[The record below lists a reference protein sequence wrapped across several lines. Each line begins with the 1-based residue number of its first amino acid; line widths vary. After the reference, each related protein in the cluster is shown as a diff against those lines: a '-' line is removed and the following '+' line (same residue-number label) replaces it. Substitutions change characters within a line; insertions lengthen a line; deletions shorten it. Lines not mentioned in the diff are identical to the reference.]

1 MIDILKLGIPI
12 GVAIFLEMAMFAV
25 VSFLIAA
32 LGVVPMAAHSIAG
45 NLNWLTYVIPMGMG
59 SAAGIRV
66 AFLVGSGD
74 LLAARVTAG
83 AVVKFAIGY
92 AVIVSVL
99 LILFR
104 ISLVQVYTTDVE
116 VIQLA
121 ASLLV
126 LIAVYQ
132 LVDDTQAVM
141 IGSLRGYKDTTM
153 PMVFSLVGFWIL
165 ALPLGYLL
173 ATGAMTAEPLGVFG
187 YWLGITAG
195 LAIVAVM
202 MSIRLRGLSADPD
215 KIRRFSMRGA

>member
-1 MIDILKLGIPI
+1 
-12 GVAIFLEMAMFAV
+12 MAMFAV
-25 VSFLIAA
+25 VGFLVAA
-32 LGVVPMAAHSIAG
+32 LGVIPMAAHSIAG

-83 AVVKFAIGY
+83 AVVKFAIAY
-92 AVIVSVL
+92 ALVVSIL
-99 LILFR
+99 LVLFR
-104 ISLVQVYTTDVE
+104 VSLVAIYTTDIE

-121 ASLLV
+121 ASLLI

-153 PMVFSLVGFWIL
+153 PMVFSLVGFWVL

-173 ATGAMTAEPLGVFG
+173 ATGA
-187 YWLGITAG
+187 
-195 LAIVAVM
+195 
-202 MSIRLRGLSADPD
+202 LSAQPWVSSDTG
-215 KIRRFSMRGA
+215 SA

>member
-1 MIDILKLGIPI
+1 
-12 GVAIFLEMAMFAV
+12 
-25 VSFLIAA
+25 
-32 LGVVPMAAHSIAG
+32 MAAHSIAG

-83 AVVKFAIGY
+83 AVVKFAIAY
-92 AVIVSVL
+92 ALVVSIL
-99 LILFR
+99 LVLFR
-104 ISLVQVYTTDVE
+104 VSLVAVYTTDIE

-121 ASLLV
+121 ASLLI

-153 PMVFSLVGFWIL
+153 PMVFSLVVWIL

-173 ATGAMTAEPLGVFG
+173 ATGA
-187 YWLGITAG
+187 
-195 LAIVAVM
+195 
-202 MSIRLRGLSADPD
+202 LSAQPWVSSDTG
-215 KIRRFSMRGA
+215 SA

>member
-1 MIDILKLGIPI
+1 MMDILKLGIPI

-25 VSFLIAA
+25 VSFLIAE
-32 LGVVPMAAHSIAG
+32 LGVVPMASHSIAG

-92 AVIVSVL
+92 AVVVSVL

-104 ISLVQVYTTDVE
+104 VSLVQIYTTDIE
-116 VIQLA
+116 VIRLA

-126 LIAVYQ
+126 IIAVYQ

-173 ATGAMTAEPLGVFG
+173 ANGAMTAEPLGVFG

-195 LAIVAVM
+195 LAVVAVM
-202 MSIRLRGLSADPD
+202 MSLRLRSLSANPD
-215 KIRRFSMRGA
+215 KIRRFSLRGA

>member
-1 MIDILKLGIPI
+1 M
-12 GVAIFLEMAMFAV
+12 
-25 VSFLIAA
+25 
-32 LGVVPMAAHSIAG
+32 
-45 NLNWLTYVIPMGMG
+45 
-59 SAAGIRV
+59 
-66 AFLVGSGD
+66 VGSGD

-83 AVVKFAIGY
+83 AVVKFAIAY
-92 AVIVSVL
+92 ALVVSIL
-99 LILFR
+99 LVLFR
-104 ISLVQVYTTDVE
+104 VSLVAVYTTDIE

-121 ASLLV
+121 ASLLI

-173 ATGAMTAEPLGVFG
+173 ATGALSEQPLGVFG

-195 LAIVAVM
+195 LAVVAIM
-202 MSIRLRGLSADPD
+202 MSIRLRGLSANPE
-215 KIRRFSMRGA
+215 KIRRFALRGG